1 MTELTRTDANR
12 HLVERLR
19 GGDQQA
25 LALLFAEYYGPLC
38 LFVQRYVD
46 DVAAAEDLVQ
56 NVFIRL
62 WKHRTELN
70 AETTLVAY
78 LHAAARNAALNHL
91 RNETRYQR
99 RVAAARDEQDWQ
111 GSDMASD
118 GSVYDPNVARDVRRA
133 AVLQA
138 AETLPP
144 RCRDVFLLRWQQELT
159 YAEIAS
165 VLEISVK
172 TVEMQMTIAVKRI
185 RLYVTKLLAQ

>member
-1 MTELTRTDANR
+1 LTELTRTDANR